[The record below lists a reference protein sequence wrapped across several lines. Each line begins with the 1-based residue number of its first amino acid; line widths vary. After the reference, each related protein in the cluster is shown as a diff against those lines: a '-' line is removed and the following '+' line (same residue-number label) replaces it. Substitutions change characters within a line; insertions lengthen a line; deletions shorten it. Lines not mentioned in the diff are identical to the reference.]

1 MTEGLSEW
9 GRKERRRQERKGES
23 KGKKEAGA
31 DRTGN
36 IWGCTVRGTFSSFCN
51 RHKIK
56 WSSL

>member
-1 MTEGLSEW
+1 MGKE
-9 GRKERRRQERKGES
+9 RKKETRGKEKARERRRTS
-23 KGKKEAGA
+23 A